1 MALRL
6 LLPAR
11 KSRKGD
17 DFDSSTAYTRQEAR
31 ARERAER
38 EGHTIV
44 DTVRDLVSSQSM
56 PWERKELKKW
66 MTDPALLA
74 LFDGIIVEAD
84 RLSRAD
90 DRGWHYIETWCYEH
104 DKVILTTEGVQF
116 PPRDDSDRY
125 QWLGAKRRARTYWE
139 DVRDKHADTRAV
151 IRARQEAT
159 GGREGVIGLPPFG
172 YRIEGEKLHKTFV
185 PDEVAAPLVVEA
197 FERIA
202 RGASAASVARW
213 LTEQCEP
220 LGLLR
225 INKKTGK
232 PIPWRVKRVQDMIK
246 RRTYLGERDGAR
258 FEALVSEE
266 LFNAAN
272 VALSARGFTHPN
284 KGGKTVHAYS
294 GCLYCPC
301 GSVMYHHRS
310 EGGTRK
316 YFCARGRVGDV
327 AVQKCG
333 SPSLD
338 FDAANDA
345 VNAFMATDPMPEYV
359 MQVTGG
365 DAGKKLALEDV
376 KAQIMKANA
385 DGDMDLLVALAAK
398 RKELEATPEEPI
410 EVKWIKTGRRIA
422 DVWKAGSLEDRRALL
437 KSRYPLLYLE
447 VSGEGEEVHVT
458 MQGEMA

>member
-17 DFDSSTAYTRQEAR
+17 DFDASTAYTRQESR
-31 ARERAER
+31 AKERAER

-56 PWERKELKKW
+56 PWDRKELKKW
-66 MTDPALLA
+66 MTDPAKLA

-90 DRGWHYIETWCYEH
+90 DKGWHRIESFCYDH

-125 QWLGAKRRARTYWE
+125 QWLGLKRRARTYWE
-139 DVRDKHADTRAV
+139 DVRDKHAQTREV

-159 GGREGVIGLPPFG
+159 GGREGIIGMPPFG
-172 YRIEGEKLHKTFV
+172 YRIEGAKLHKTFV
-185 PDEVAAPLVVEA
+185 PDEVTAPLAVEA

-225 INKKTGK
+225 IDKKTKK
-232 PIPWRVKRVQDMIK
+232 PIPWRIKRVQDMIK

-272 VALSARGFTHPN
+272 VALSARSFTH
-284 KGGKTVHAYS
+284 KETGGKTVHAFS
-294 GCLYCPC
+294 GLLYCTC
-301 GSVMYHHRS
+301 GSVMYQHKS
-310 EGGTRK
+310 ERGKAK
-316 YFCARGRVGDV
+316 YVCARGRVGDV
-327 AVQKCG
+327 TVQKCG
-333 SPSLD
+333 SPALD
-338 FDAANDA
+338 FDAVNDA
-345 VNAFMATDPMPEYV
+345 VHAFMLQDPMPEYV
-359 MQVTGG
+359 MSVTGG
-365 DAGKKLALEDV
+365 DAGKKLALADLE
-376 KAQIMKANA
+376 AQIAKANR
-385 DGDMDLLVALAAK
+385 DGDMDLLVTLASK
-398 RKELEATPEEPI
+398 RKEVEATPEEPI

-422 DVWKAGSLEDRRALL
+422 DVWKAGSLEERRALL
-437 KSRYPLLYLE
+437 KSRTPHLFLTVE
-447 VSGEGEEVHVT
+447 GEGVNVT
-458 MQGEMA
+458 VRMDGEMA